1 MNLQVGLSK
10 VQDLGFGLGAS
21 GLGSRVYGLEL
32 GVLGIGPGVQGF
44 GAVFS

>member
-1 MNLQVGLSK
+1 MNLQVGLFK